1 MTDLTSSGDSKNG
14 AQGDGALSDDIAFM
28 RAALSLARRAGSH
41 DEVPVGAVIVKNG
54 QVVGQGFN
62 QPVGSHDPSAHAEI
76 CALRDAGQTLENYR
90 LPGCTLYV
98 TIEPCTMCLGAIIHA
113 RIERLVFGAAEP
125 RYGAVSSGQRL
136 LENGVYNHEL
146 EVSSGIL
153 ADEASALMKQFF
165 RQRRDRRVGKEPA
178 PEAGSGS
185 Q

>member
-1 MTDLTSSGDSKNG
+1 MDHHHNLAPEAADLIYMR
-14 AQGDGALSDDIAFM
+14 QAL
-28 RAALSLARRAGSH
+28 RLAREAG
-41 DEVPVGAVIVKNG
+41 DAGEVPVGAIIVKND

-113 RIERLVFGAAEP
+113 RIDRLVFGAAEP

-136 LENGVYNHEL
+136 LENGVYNHQL
-146 EVSSGIL
+146 EVSSGVL
-153 ADEASALMKQFF
+153 ADEAAALMKQFF
-165 RQRRDRRVGKEPA
+165 RQRRARPA
-178 PEAGSGS
+178 GQAMDAESSVQPE
-185 Q
+185 

>member
-1 MTDLTSSGDSKNG
+1 MSDNKNAGKHDRDQTD
-14 AQGDGALSDDIAFM
+14 QLSADDDLAFM
-28 RAALSLARRAGSH
+28 REALSLAQRAAAQG
-41 DEVPVGAVIVKNG
+41 EVPVGAIIVKNG
-54 QVVGQGFN
+54 QVVGQGYN
-62 QPVGSHDPSAHAEI
+62 QPVSSHDPSAHAEI

-113 RIERLVFGAAEP
+113 RIARLVFGAAEP

-146 EVSSGIL
+146 AVSSGVL
-153 ADEASALMKQFF
+153 AEEAASLMKQFF
-165 RQRRDRRVGKEPA
+165 RQRRALAKPQGLSPDTGAEL
-178 PEAGSGS
+178 

>member
-1 MTDLTSSGDSKNG
+1 MTDRSRQSTEKPLDIDTDTADKTFMREALNL
-14 AQGDGALSDDIAFM
+14 AQ
-28 RAALSLARRAGSH
+28 RAALHG
-41 DEVPVGAVIVKNG
+41 EVPVGAIIVKNG

-62 QPVGSHDPSAHAEI
+62 QPVGRHDPSAHAEI
-76 CALRDAGQTLENYR
+76 CALREAGQTLENYR

-136 LENGVYNHEL
+136 LDNGVYNHEL
-146 EVSSGIL
+146 VVRSGVL
-153 ADEASALMKQFF
+153 AEEAAELIKQFF
-165 RQRRDRRVGKEPA
+165 RQRREHRKDQRPA
-178 PEAGSGS
+178 SQAGTEL

>member
-1 MTDLTSSGDSKNG
+1 MSDNNAAGDLAGQPAT
-14 AQGDGALSDDIAFM
+14 ADDLAFM
-28 RAALSLARRAGSH
+28 REALNLAQRAAARG
-41 DEVPVGAVIVKNG
+41 EVPVGAIIVRNG

-76 CALRDAGQTLENYR
+76 CALRDAGQSLQNYR

-113 RIERLVFGAAEP
+113 RIARLVFGAVEP

-146 EVSSGIL
+146 QVSSGVL
-153 ADEASALMKQFF
+153 AEQASTLMKQFF
-165 RQRRDRRVGKEPA
+165 RQRRATSKDQGPST
-178 PEAGSGS
+178 EAGAEL

>member
-1 MTDLTSSGDSKNG
+1 MDNNHNLTLGAADLIYMRQALRLATEAG
-14 AQGDGALSDDIAFM
+14 A
-28 RAALSLARRAGSH
+28 AG
-41 DEVPVGAVIVKNG
+41 EVPVGAIIVKNG

-113 RIERLVFGAAEP
+113 RIDRLVFGAVEP

-136 LENGVYNHEL
+136 LENGVYNHQL
-146 EVSSGIL
+146 DVSSGVL
-153 ADEASALMKQFF
+153 AEEAAELMKQFF
-165 RQRRDRRVGKEPA
+165 RQRRSRTPEPGSDTTLDA
-178 PEAGSGS
+178 EA